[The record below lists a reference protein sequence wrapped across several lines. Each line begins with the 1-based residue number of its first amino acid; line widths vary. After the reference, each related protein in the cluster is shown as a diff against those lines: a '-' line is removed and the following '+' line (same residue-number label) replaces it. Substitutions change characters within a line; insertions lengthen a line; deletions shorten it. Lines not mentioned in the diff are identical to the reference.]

1 MGRRESGERVSRI
14 YLIRHGQA
22 GTRDAYDS
30 LSEIGLE
37 QARRLG
43 LWFAERGIR
52 FSRAYSGDL
61 ARQRQTATAVAA
73 AGDFPEIIVDPSWN
87 EFDLDRIYREL
98 APVLCEED
106 PEFRR
111 DFESM
116 RSDSGADRRWTP
128 ADLRIVQAWIVG
140 HARYTGESWLDF
152 HRRISACH
160 ARLASDGAADSDAIA
175 VFTSATPIGILA
187 ALTLDIEDQRAFR
200 LAGVLH
206 NASYTILRLR
216 GDQLRLHTFNAT
228 PHLDPDLCTYR

>member
-1 MGRRESGERVSRI
+1 LSRI

-30 LSEIGLE
+30 LSKTGLE

-43 LWFAERGIR
+43 VWFKERGICLT
-52 FSRAYSGDL
+52 RAYSGAL
-61 ARQRQTATAVAA
+61 ARQRQTASAVATA
-73 AGDFPEIIVDPSWN
+73 AGDFPEIVVDPAWN

-98 APVLCEED
+98 APILCDED
-106 PEFRR
+106 PDFRR

-116 RSDSGADRRWTP
+116 RADGGADRRWTP

-140 HARYTGESWLDF
+140 HPRYTGESWLDF
-152 HRRISACH
+152 HRRIADCR
-160 ARLASDGAADSDAIA
+160 AMLASSESNDADAVV
-175 VFTSATPIGILA
+175 VFTSATPIGILS
-187 ALTLDIEDQRAFR
+187 ALTLEIDDQRAFR

-216 GDQLRLHTFNAT
+216 GDQLRLHAFNAT
-228 PHLDPDLCTYR
+228 PHLHPDLCTYR

>member
-1 MGRRESGERVSRI
+1 MSRV

-30 LSEIGLE
+30 LSETGLE

-43 LWFAERGIR
+43 LWFAARGIR
-52 FSRAYSGDL
+52 FQRAYSGAL
-61 ARQRQTATAVAA
+61 TRQRQTASAVARG
-73 AGDFPEIIVDPSWN
+73 AGGFPEMAVDPAWN

-98 APVLCEED
+98 APILCDED

-116 RSDSGADRRWTP
+116 RADGGADRRWTP

-140 HARYTGESWLDF
+140 HARYSGESWLAF
-152 HRRISACH
+152 HRRIADC
-160 ARLASDGAADSDAIA
+160 RGTLASIECADTDAVAI
-175 VFTSATPIGILA
+175 FTSATPIGILA
-187 ALTLDIEDQRAFR
+187 ALTLDIDDQRAFR

-216 GDQLRLHTFNAT
+216 GDQFRLHTFNAT